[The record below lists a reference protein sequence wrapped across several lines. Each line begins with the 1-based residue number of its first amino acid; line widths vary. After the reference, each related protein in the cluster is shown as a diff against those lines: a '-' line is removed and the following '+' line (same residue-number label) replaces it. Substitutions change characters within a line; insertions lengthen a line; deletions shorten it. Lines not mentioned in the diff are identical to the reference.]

1 MLYLFLIIIVLGLLA
16 AMLTVFVKLIR
27 DLGELAALMR
37 ASGSGTEKKTGGKKP
52 PPKKRGGGGENPPH
66 PSGRYYLQEKEKNP
80 PKRLTGVITKTK
92 TVKTGK
98 NLSTK

>member
-16 AMLTVFVKLIR
+16 AMLTAFAKLIR

-37 ASGSGTEKKTGGKKP
+37 ASGSGTENNAGQDKNSSANNGNGVAN
-52 PPKKRGGGGENPPH
+52 GH
-66 PSGRYYLQEKEKNP
+66 PFRTILFT
-80 PKRLTGVITKTK
+80 RTGVITKTK
-92 TVKTGK
+92 TAKTGK